1 MPSYVERR
9 RIPYTRQQIFDLI
22 ADVESY
28 PDFLPHVL
36 ASRIRARDG
45 NTVHVD
51 MLLGFG
57 ILRRRVTSTG
67 VLAPYR
73 IDITSRDPPLQH
85 FELHWAFE
93 RLGVAETMVEL
104 RADLELRSKFWQKLL
119 ASYFKAEV
127 AAMIDAFERRARQ
140 LYNGGASGRSTRS

>member
-9 RIPYTRQQIFDLI
+9 RVPYTRQQIFDLVV
-22 ADVESY
+22 DVESY

-36 ASRIRARDG
+36 AARIRAREG

-51 MLLGFG
+51 MILGFG
-57 ILRRRVTSTG
+57 ILRRRVSSIG
-67 VLAPYR
+67 VLAPDR
-73 IDITSRDPPLQH
+73 IDITSGDPPLRR
-85 FELHWAFE
+85 FDLHWAFE

-104 RADLELRSKFWQKLL
+104 RANLELRSKFWQTLL

-127 AAMIDAFERRARQ
+127 AAMVDAFERRARK
-140 LYNGGASGRSTRS
+140 LYNGGTSGRSTRS